1 MDRDHPEIHSRNGF
15 DTIELIIG
23 RIVDLAN
30 YKGSKA
36 EIIEADYIERI
47 AVTSNEGAYLIGI
60 MLSVDVIAAVVLNFL
75 YTATETPPYV
85 FRRTEGLYMNV
96 ADVFRQSLFFSLE
109 GGHQGDQIL
118 AGFGLLGAGF
128 NEVIVL
134 GLSDLLH
141 CRKPSLIREWRC
153 HNDLLSSVSRL

>member
-1 MDRDHPEIHSRNGF
+1 MDRDHPEIHSRNGL
-15 DTIELIIG
+15 DTIELVIG

-85 FRRTEGLYMNV
+85 FR
-96 ADVFRQSLFFSLE
+96 
-109 GGHQGDQIL
+109 
-118 AGFGLLGAGF
+118 
-128 NEVIVL
+128 
-134 GLSDLLH
+134 
-141 CRKPSLIREWRC
+141 
-153 HNDLLSSVSRL
+153 